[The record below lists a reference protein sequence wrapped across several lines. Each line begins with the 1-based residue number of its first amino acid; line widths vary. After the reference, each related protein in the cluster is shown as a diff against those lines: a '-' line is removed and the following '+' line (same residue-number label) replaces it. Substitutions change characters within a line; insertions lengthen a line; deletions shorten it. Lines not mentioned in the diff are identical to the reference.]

1 MLAAHLA
8 CAYAHRQW
16 PPALVAAVE
25 QRTVGKSRGVV
36 HLMTIERTNIIRIRS
51 KQHRTQN
58 RRMAAYATELL
69 VQKGNGPLYYYR
81 VG

>member
-1 MLAAHLA
+1 MLDAHLA

-36 HLMTIERTNIIRIRS
+36 HLVPIERTNYCRVELSQR
-51 KQHRTQN
+51 KTQG
-58 RRMAAYATELL
+58 ME
-69 VQKGNGPLYYYR
+69 
-81 VG
+81 